1 MLALYVCLSVLNERC
16 ILWFKGG
23 CYDTLYSSF
32 KKGRPG
38 SELGWSGALQ
48 GSNHTDDTDTDEGA
62 TQLTRQSMGKFH
74 EIFQQFIQNVCSM
87 GCFGYSR
94 YMLREGCEA
103 IRSLESERDSTPHAS
118 AQIAFTSLWVLICV
132 LYLVLKD
139 SLRTR
144 EKRSIHIK
152 HAVNCEAS
160 HEAYRELLP
169 WHVF

>member
-1 MLALYVCLSVLNERC
+1 MLALYVCLSVLNECC

-48 GSNHTDDTDTDEGA
+48 GSNHTDDTETDEGA

-87 GCFGYSR
+87 GCFGYSS

-103 IRSLESERDSTPHAS
+103 IRSLESEWDSIPHAS

-132 LYLVLKD
+132 CNLVLTDSITEPERKD
-139 SLRTR
+139 LYT
-144 EKRSIHIK
+144 
-152 HAVNCEAS
+152 
-160 HEAYRELLP
+160 
-169 WHVF
+169 